1 WLARHSSGDQV
12 FFCNSGTEANEAA
25 IKLAR
30 KATGKNKIISFQQ
43 SFHGRTFGSM
53 AATGQE
59 KIHTGFG
66 PVLERFSYV
75 PFNDI
80 DAIKRAVDGETAAVM
95 MEMIQG
101 EGGIHMADFDFVQ
114 ELEQVCRQHDVLLIV
129 DEIQT
134 GIGRTGKPFAYQH
147 YGISPDVITSAK
159 GLANGIPVGAMIAKK
174 ELRDVFGPGS
184 HGATFG

>member
-1 WLARHSSGDQV
+1 MTALFPTYKRFNLSVKRASGTTVEDTEGKNYLDFGAGIGVCNLGHRHSDVQKALENQLNQYWHVSNLYHNPIQEKVADWLARHSSGDQV

-80 DAIKRAVDGETAAVM
+80 DAIKRAVDGETAAV
-95 MEMIQG
+95 
-101 EGGIHMADFDFVQ
+101 
-114 ELEQVCRQHDVLLIV
+114 
-129 DEIQT
+129 
-134 GIGRTGKPFAYQH
+134 
-147 YGISPDVITSAK
+147 
-159 GLANGIPVGAMIAKK
+159 
-174 ELRDVFGPGS
+174 
-184 HGATFG
+184 